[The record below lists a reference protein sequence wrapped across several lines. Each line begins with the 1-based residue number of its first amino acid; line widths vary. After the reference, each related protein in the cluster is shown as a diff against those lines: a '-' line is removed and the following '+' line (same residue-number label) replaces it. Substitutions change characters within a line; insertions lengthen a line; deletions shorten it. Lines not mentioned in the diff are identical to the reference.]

1 MPPCATSAPSQ
12 ESNAAAASLLDGEDK
27 DQVHT
32 TEGGDTLAGIE
43 FEKARKAR
51 DHEST
56 HTCYM
61 HMHMHMHMCMHM
73 CMLMCMCMYV
83 HACVDS

>member
-56 HTCYM
+56 PHRLSLIYFPHQLGRLYLCTFINNN
-61 HMHMHMHMCMHM
+61 
-73 CMLMCMCMYV
+73 
-83 HACVDS
+83 